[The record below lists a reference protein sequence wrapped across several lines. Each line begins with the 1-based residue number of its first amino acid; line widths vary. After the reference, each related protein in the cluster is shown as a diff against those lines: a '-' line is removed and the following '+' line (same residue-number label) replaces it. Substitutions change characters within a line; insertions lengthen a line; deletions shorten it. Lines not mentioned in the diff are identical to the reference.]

1 MDMSVRLAD
10 FYKMPPPKSILGL
23 HRRTR
28 NRIVLNRD
36 EGERLR
42 SLVDGGD
49 EHARTGRG
57 DLLVIRGGRLALL
70 GTPSAAWTL
79 QDQNV
84 FW

>member
-1 MDMSVRLAD
+1 MNASTRLSD
-10 FYKMPPPKSILGL
+10 FYNARAGSTLAYAGVPETEL
-23 HRRTR
+23 
-28 NRIVLNRD
+28 VLTRD
-36 EGERLR
+36 EGARLR
-42 SLVDGGD
+42 SLVDRGD